1 MKNKILQRSAY
12 GTKLR
17 FPGYNKA
24 WKTAQLGDVCK
35 IVSERLDPKN
45 DSSVRCIEL
54 EHIEACTGRLLGT
67 TTTAEI
73 VSLKAVFRPGDVLF
87 GKLRPYLKKFY
98 MPSFTGVCSTEIW
111 VLRPTNC
118 VIDAAFL
125 FCIIQSSLV
134 QRSANAT
141 FGTKMPRADW
151 DVVSATPIRFPE
163 LDEQSRI
170 SGLHQ
175 SINQTTEYLDRL
187 IAAKREQKRGLM
199 QQLLTGKLRFPGFTE
214 PWKTVRLGDVLKESR
229 LLGTTGFTAKK
240 ITVKLYGR
248 GVYAKQEKRTGS
260 VNTRYF
266 KRLSGQL
273 IYSKLDFLNGAFGI
287 VPDELD
293 GFEST
298 LDMPTFDIFSSANPH
313 WLLALVGRRDFYQ
326 RFNDGAE
333 GGRKAK
339 RVDPSRFFDEVIQ
352 LPCRAEQDRIARL
365 IIILGKEIELLAQ
378 QRAAFA
384 AQRRGLMEKL
394 LSGEIDI
401 QNPKETAA

>member
-1 MKNKILQRSAY
+1 MKTNYIRIKF
-12 GTKLR
+12 G
-17 FPGYNKA
+17 
-24 WKTAQLGDVCK
+24 QLGILSRGVTYSPPEDLRRESDSTSIWLLRSTNLQGGEINLDDVT
-35 IVSERLDPKN
+35 IVAAHCAKPSQRLVNGDLAICTANGSKALVGKASLVCLPNPSHYVVGAFCARMRPN
-45 DSSVRCIEL
+45 DGESPEFLAALFESGFYKSWI
-54 EHIEACTGRLLGT
+54 GRLLAGT
-67 TTTAEI
+67 NI
-73 VSLKAVFRPGDVLF
+73 NNLKPSDIASCSIR
-87 GKLRPYLKKFY
+87 
-98 MPSFTGVCSTEIW
+98 MPSSLSQRNRLGEI
-111 VLRPTNC
+111 
-118 VIDAAFL
+118 F
-125 FCIIQSSLV
+125 SL
-134 QRSANAT
+134 S
-141 FGTKMPRADW
+141 
-151 DVVSATPIRFPE
+151 RFQIKT
-163 LDEQSRI
+163 L
-170 SGLHQ
+170 
-175 SINQTTEYLDRL
+175 NRL

-298 LDMPTFDIFSSANPH
+298 LDMPTFDIVSSANPH

-365 IIILGKEIELLAQ
+365 IIILGKEIELLEQ

>member
-1 MKNKILQRSAY
+1 MKDQKSTFRKLKEICSINPPLGVKVEPDTLVSFLPMEDVAENGGRIGYQARQRSQIAL
-12 GTKLR
+12 GL
-17 FPGYNKA
+17 
-24 WKTAQLGDVCK
+24 TAFRNDDILIAK
-35 IVSERLDPKN
+35 ITPCFENEKGWLAN
-45 DSSVRCIEL
+45 GL
-54 EHIEACTGRLLGT
+54 EAGVG
-67 TTTAEI
+67 
-73 VSLKAVFRPGDVLF
+73 F
-87 GKLRPYLKKFY
+87 G
-98 MPSFTGVCSTEIW
+98 STELHVIRCGKEILPRFVYAHTLLPQFRLRGKRYMTGSAGQQRVPASFLNDYVIW
-111 VLRPTNC
+111 VPDLQ
-118 VIDAAFL
+118 L
-125 FCIIQSSLV
+125 QSAICRVDVAYERSLL
-134 QRSANAT
+134 T
-141 FGTKMPRADW
+141 F
-151 DVVSATPIRFPE
+151 
-163 LDEQSRI
+163 
-170 SGLHQ
+170 
-175 SINQTTEYLDRL
+175 DRL

>member
-1 MKNKILQRSAY
+1 MKNNLYHLKDLLVSQNAGEWGSDPIGADALPILRAGNIADEGWIDLEDVVCRTIAEPKRSKILLKSGDILLEKSGGTDTRPVGRVAY
-12 GTKLR
+12 
-17 FPGYNKA
+17 
-24 WKTAQLGDVCK
+24 
-35 IVSERLDPKN
+35 
-45 DSSVRCIEL
+45 IETNL
-54 EHIEACTGRLLGT
+54 NAGFSNFLHC
-67 TTTAEI
+67 
-73 VSLKAVFRPGDVLF
+73 
-87 GKLRPYLKKFY
+87 LRPNPL
-98 MPSFTGVCSTEIW
+98 
-111 VLRPTNC
+111 
-118 VIDAAFL
+118 
-125 FCIIQSSLV
+125 IIQPRYLFFVLMYWHSSGRAVALQTRTTGIRNLMFARYLSEPIRVPLMVQQICVSRILELSTSSLL
-134 QRSANAT
+134 
-141 FGTKMPRADW
+141 K
-151 DVVSATPIRFPE
+151 I
-163 LDEQSRI
+163 
-170 SGLHQ
+170 
-175 SINQTTEYLDRL
+175 DRL

-199 QQLLTGKLRFPGFTE
+199 QQLLTGKLRFPSFTE

-365 IIILGKEIELLAQ
+365 IIILGKEIELLEQ